1 MIEERHIR
9 ELLGAQDVDAALI
22 LVQGSAEVVNATK
35 HAEWRDAG
43 AAVLMT
49 KGELLDRLGTSAPT
63 ERDLVLV
70 AQALRDMVGKLG
82 A

>member
-1 MIEERHIR
+1 MIEESHIR
-9 ELLGAQDVDAALI
+9 ELLGAQDDDAALI
-22 LVQGSAEVVNATK
+22 LVQGRAEVVNATE
-35 HAEWRDAG
+35 HAECRDAG

-63 ERDLVLV
+63 ERDLLLV
-70 AQALRDMVGKLG
+70 APALRDMVGKLG